1 MIDYFE
7 SYEIDVDDVRM
18 KVFVQSLTGDVRT

>member
-1 MIDYFE
+1 MTEYFE
-7 SYEIDVDDVRM
+7 SYEVVDDDVRM